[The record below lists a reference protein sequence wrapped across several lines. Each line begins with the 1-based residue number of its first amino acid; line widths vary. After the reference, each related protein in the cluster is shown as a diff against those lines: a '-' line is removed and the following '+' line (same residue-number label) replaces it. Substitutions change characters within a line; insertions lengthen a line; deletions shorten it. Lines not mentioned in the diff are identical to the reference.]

1 MSRHGDK
8 VCQWLAAS
16 LWISL
21 DSDFLHH
28 SNNWLSQYNWNIVE
42 SGIKYHNPHPPLPR
56 INNFELTDFH
66 YDDNVLFQGIEQ
78 IKNEVEDP
86 GEQMIDSI
94 HGHGR

>member
-1 MSRHGDK
+1 MSVTCGK
-8 VCQWLAAS
+8 SVGFS
-16 LWISL
+16 GLW
-21 DSDFLHH
+21 FPPPV
-28 SNNWLSQYNWNIVE
+28 QYNWNIVE

-56 INNFELTDFH
+56 INNVELTDFH
-66 YDDNVLFQGIEQ
+66 YDDNALFQGIEQ

>member
-1 MSRHGDK
+1 MSVTCGK
-8 VCQWLAAS
+8 SVGFS
-16 LWISL
+16 GLWFPPPL
-21 DSDFLHH
+21 QY
-28 SNNWLSQYNWNIVE
+28 NWLSQYNWNIVE

>member
-1 MSRHGDK
+1 
-8 VCQWLAAS
+8 
-16 LWISL
+16 
-21 DSDFLHH
+21 
-28 SNNWLSQYNWNIVE
+28 
-42 SGIKYHNPHPPLPR
+42 LPR